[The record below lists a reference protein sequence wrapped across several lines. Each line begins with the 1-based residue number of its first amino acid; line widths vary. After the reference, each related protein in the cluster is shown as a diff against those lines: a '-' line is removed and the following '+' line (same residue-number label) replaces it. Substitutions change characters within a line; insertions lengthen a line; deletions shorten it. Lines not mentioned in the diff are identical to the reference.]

1 MGTGVTSGT
10 DASGDDYVRWL
21 DRLLSQRLLQSRERK
36 PDLSIGILLWPT
48 FPMMSLTGILEPLR
62 HAADFAD
69 NSRPIH
75 CRWSIMGGLGHV
87 AVASCGIRVPSDAP
101 YTNPTDF
108 DYIAVIGGLLPH
120 LRAAPGHHRSY
131 LRVAAAAGVPL
142 IGLCT
147 GSFVLAQEALLEE
160 RRASVHPFHVEDFR
174 TAFPRVAVS
183 TREDFTADRGR
194 ITVPGGVSILSLMT
208 DLIRTHCGADRAA
221 KAVHQLSL
229 SEQKGMS
236 EFDRGR
242 ATRFRQVADARIQRA
257 VVLIESRKGR
267 NVTPEAAASMV
278 GLSPRQFARLFQAHL
293 GISPKKFIIETRLR
307 YARFLVETSTMPV
320 TAIAFET
327 GFFDGAHLATAFK
340 AKYGI
345 APGTMRKRPIPA

>member
-1 MGTGVTSGT
+1 MDEISTPGM
-10 DASGDDYVRWL
+10 DASGDGYVRWL
-21 DRLLSQRLLQSRERK
+21 DGLLSQRLLETREHK
-36 PDLSIGILLWPT
+36 PELSIGILLWPT
-48 FPMMSLTGILEPLR
+48 FPMMSLMGILEPLR

-75 CRWSIMGGLGHV
+75 CRWSIMGSPGHA
-87 AVASCGIRVPSDAP
+87 AVASCGIRVPADAP

-108 DYIAVIGGLLPH
+108 DYVAVIGGLLPH
-120 LRAAPGHHRSY
+120 LRAAPSRHRDY
-131 LRVAAAAGVPL
+131 LRVAASAGVPL

-147 GSFVLAQEALLEE
+147 GSFVLAQEGLLEG
-160 RRASVHPFHVEDFR
+160 RRASVHPFHAEDFR
-174 TAFPRVAVS
+174 ASFSKIVVS

-242 ATRFRQVADARIQRA
+242 ATLFRQVADARVQRA

-267 NVTPEAAASMV
+267 DVTPETAANAV

-293 GISPKKFIIETRLR
+293 GLSPKKFILETRLR
-307 YARFLVETSTMPV
+307 YARFLVETSTMPITSV
-320 TAIAFET
+320 AFET
-327 GFFDGAHLATAFK
+327 GFSDGAHLATAFK
-340 AKYGI
+340 AKYGVS
-345 APGTMRKRPIPA
+345 PGNLRK